1 MQNEV
6 RYHCGMI
13 KISSTDAL
21 LVVDVQNDFL
31 PGGALAVEN
40 GDAVI
45 PVINQLMTLPF
56 GAIVTT
62 QDWHPSGHCSFEER
76 SGEWPRHCV
85 ADTPGAALA
94 EALDRR
100 AVSLELRKGQSLS
113 VDSYSAFLEN
123 DRITRT
129 ILQDWL
135 MNRKIRRVFV
145 TGLALDY
152 CVTYTAIDAQ
162 AAGFESVIV
171 LDACRSIAP
180 LDEAVSNIEKAR
192 ILLIESSDLS

>member
-1 MQNEV
+1 
-6 RYHCGMI
+6 MI
-13 KISSTDAL
+13 KISSADAL

-62 QDWHPSGHCSFEER
+62 QDWHPSEHCSFEEQG
-76 SGEWPRHCV
+76 GEWPRHCV
-85 ADTPGAALA
+85 ADTSGADLA

-123 DRITRT
+123 DGVTRT

-171 LDACRSIAP
+171 LDACRSIAL
-180 LDEAVSNIEKAR
+180 LDEAVSKIENAG
-192 ILLIESSDLS
+192 ILLTESSDLS